1 MIENRRP
8 ASRFGSWP
16 SLLDLTEALR
26 SWQIAVLFSMFCLW
40 QGSTGIHPDG
50 SSFVVNYTVN
60 MSWELE

>member
-26 SWQIAVLFSMFCLW
+26 SWQIAVLFSVFCLW
-40 QGSTGIHPDG
+40 LRVVG
-50 SSFVVNYTVN
+50 SSSGVVVNYTVN
-60 MSWELE
+60 MS

>member
-26 SWQIAVLFSMFCLW
+26 SWQIAVLFSVFCLW
-40 QGSTGIHPDG
+40 LRVVRVIIRGVT
-50 SSFVVNYTVN
+50 VNYTVN
-60 MSWELE
+60 MS